1 MNLSILP
8 KDLPKPKDDGS
19 CNHLTN
25 KQIPDLSL
33 PNQDGNLLK
42 LSRSDTFR
50 LIIYCYPMT
59 GNPNTTLPKNWD
71 RIPGA
76 RGCTPETCSFRD
88 AHDDF
93 ITRNAVPVGLSTQ
106 SVPDIKEMTARLLI
120 PYDVVSDEHLNFV
133 NKLRLPTF
141 KVEDKVYIK
150 RLTLI
155 VEKSIIKHFF
165 YPVFPPDLH
174 VKEVLQWLDS
184 NR

>member
-8 KDLPKPKDDGS
+8 PNLPIPKNDGG
-19 CNHLTN
+19 CEHLLH
-25 KQIPDLSL
+25 QSIPEISL
-33 PNQDGNLLK
+33 LNQDGNYLK
-42 LSRSDTFR
+42 LNRNDTFR
-50 LIIYCYPMT
+50 EVLYCYPMT
-59 GNPNTTLPKNWD
+59 GNPNKTLPKNWD
-71 RIPGA
+71 SIPGA

-93 ITRNAVPVGLSTQ
+93 ITRNAVPVGLCTQ

-133 NKLRLPTF
+133 KQLQLPTF

-155 VEKSIIKHFF
+155 VEKSIIKQFF

>member
-8 KDLPKPKDDGS
+8 KDLPKPKDDGA
-19 CNHLTN
+19 CNHLMN
-25 KQIPDLSL
+25 KQVPNISL

-42 LSRSDTFR
+42 LNRSDTFR

-59 GNPNTTLPKNWD
+59 GHPNKPLPKNWD

-76 RGCTPETCSFRD
+76 RGCTPEICSFRD
-88 AHDDF
+88 AQDDF
-93 ITRNAVPVGLSTQ
+93 ITRNAVPIGLSTQ
-106 SVPDIKEMTARLLI
+106 SVPDIKEMTTRLLI
-120 PYDVVSDEHLNFV
+120 PHDVVSDENLSFV
-133 NKLRLPTF
+133 NQLRLPTF
-141 KVEDKVYIK
+141 KVEDKVYMK

-174 VKEVLQWLDS
+174 VKEVLQWLNS